1 MNFLP
6 LALVTALLHVYIGAR
21 LVPGLDAHPAGQWL
35 LIAGLVLSALLM
47 PLGLM
52 AGRVAKQPLADVL
65 TWVGLLFMGLF
76 SSMLVLT
83 VARDAGLLLLWLADG
98 WRPAACRWPGCA
110 SPRPKP
116 CRCWACWSRCWV
128 F

>member
-21 LVPGLDAHPAGQWL
+21 LVPGLGAYPAGQWL
-35 LIAGLVLSALLM
+35 LMAGLALSALLM

-83 VARDAGLLLLWLADG
+83 LARDAALLLLWLADMV
-98 WRPAACRWPGCA
+98 APGHLPMA
-110 SPRPKP
+110 WLRTVSAEAVPLLG
-116 CRCWACWSRCWV
+116 V
-128 F
+128 LITVLGF

>member
-1 MNFLP
+1 MQGARTHMQGSLPRTSFMNFLP

-21 LVPGLDAHPAGQWL
+21 LVPDLGAYPTGQWL
-35 LIAGLVLSALLM
+35 LMAGLALSALVM

-83 VARDAGLLLLWLADG
+83 LARDVALLLLWLADL
-98 WRPAACRWPGCA
+98 
-110 SPRPKP
+110 
-116 CRCWACWSRCWV
+116 
-128 F
+128 

>member
-52 AGRVAKQPLADVL
+52 AGRVARQPLADVL

-83 VARDAGLLLLWLADG
+83 VARDAGLLLLWLADVLLP
-98 WRPAACRWPGCA
+98 RV
-110 SPRPKP
+110 SPRAAAWLGLATPARAP
-116 CRCWACWSRCWV
+116 HAES
-128 F
+128 